1 MWSVFSASG
10 WGGIKWPMLVCF
22 IFLNLVWYFGNY
34 LLSWMF
40 DCFPSLKIGD
50 VEINEDIDNYWAS
63 LDEEDRKWSTKE
75 EENARVA
82 LKTKILTD
90 SQY

>member
-1 MWSVFSASG
+1 
-10 WGGIKWPMLVCF
+10 
-22 IFLNLVWYFGNY
+22 
-34 LLSWMF
+34 MF

-82 LKTKILTD
+82 LKTKILID